1 MLPKKVPSVK
11 GVFFFGHAL
20 EFGRDPLTFMLNIQK
35 NYKRFA
41 QLRIVHLK
49 INLIL
54 TAEDAKYVLQENNK
68 SFIKGRAYRVL
79 SMVLGNGMLTS
90 NGDFWHRQRKLA
102 QPAFY
107 KQRLALLVDTISDET
122 NLLIK
127 NWQGQLAE
135 SNGKKTVQIPKEMMA
150 TTLKIVT
157 KALFGTDIDPEKIEQ
172 ISFDIDE
179 LNELASI
186 QMRTPIRLPLWI
198 PSRFNQRFKTS
209 SSRVHAVIQEIISTR
224 RNILENNPNAEF
236 DDLMQMLITAK
247 DEETGEQMSDQQLKD
262 EIITLFLAGHETTA
276 MAMSWALYLLAQHP
290 AVVQKMRNEIKEVL
304 GDSTTL
310 HYDSM
315 RTLPYSMQV
324 IQEVLRLYPPAWAF
338 SRQVL
343 NDEVVGGYL
352 IPKNQQVLINTYI
365 LHRNTAY
372 WDNPEVFNPD
382 NFLPEKI
389 KERPTYAYLPFGG
402 GPRLCI
408 GNNFALMEM
417 QIMLVALVRHF
428 DFDPIETV
436 IPEPQITL
444 KPKGG
449 MKLRVSQRC

>member
-224 RNILENNPNAEF
+224 RNILENNPNAE
-236 DDLMQMLITAK
+236 
-247 DEETGEQMSDQQLKD
+247 
-262 EIITLFLAGHETTA
+262 
-276 MAMSWALYLLAQHP
+276 LLRP
-290 AVVQKMRNEIKEVL
+290 KMKKQA
-304 GDSTTL
+304 S
-310 HYDSM
+310 
-315 RTLPYSMQV
+315 
-324 IQEVLRLYPPAWAF
+324 
-338 SRQVL
+338 
-343 NDEVVGGYL
+343 
-352 IPKNQQVLINTYI
+352 K
-365 LHRNTAY
+365 
-372 WDNPEVFNPD
+372 
-382 NFLPEKI
+382 
-389 KERPTYAYLPFGG
+389 
-402 GPRLCI
+402 
-408 GNNFALMEM
+408 
-417 QIMLVALVRHF
+417 
-428 DFDPIETV
+428 
-436 IPEPQITL
+436 
-444 KPKGG
+444 
-449 MKLRVSQRC
+449 

>member
-304 GDSTTL
+304 GDSTTP

>member
-157 KALFGTDIDPEKIEQ
+157 KALFAFPSKQSCCQYT
-172 ISFDIDE
+172 
-179 LNELASI
+179 NEARH
-186 QMRTPIRLPLWI
+186 QKVNR
-198 PSRFNQRFKTS
+198 
-209 SSRVHAVIQEIISTR
+209 H
-224 RNILENNPNAEF
+224 
-236 DDLMQMLITAK
+236 
-247 DEETGEQMSDQQLKD
+247 
-262 EIITLFLAGHETTA
+262 TLD
-276 MAMSWALYLLAQHP
+276 
-290 AVVQKMRNEIKEVL
+290 VL
-304 GDSTTL
+304 
-310 HYDSM
+310 
-315 RTLPYSMQV
+315 
-324 IQEVLRLYPPAWAF
+324 
-338 SRQVL
+338 
-343 NDEVVGGYL
+343 
-352 IPKNQQVLINTYI
+352 
-365 LHRNTAY
+365 
-372 WDNPEVFNPD
+372 
-382 NFLPEKI
+382 
-389 KERPTYAYLPFGG
+389 
-402 GPRLCI
+402 
-408 GNNFALMEM
+408 
-417 QIMLVALVRHF
+417 
-428 DFDPIETV
+428 
-436 IPEPQITL
+436 
-444 KPKGG
+444 
-449 MKLRVSQRC
+449 